1 MGSTSSRGRGN
12 VRKRSDLSS
21 TSEELIAAEKPPS
34 PSKRQLEGQAEE
46 SEAVRPR
53 TDVGTGEVEERPD
66 KFQATRVKV
75 RSVKDLE
82 KFLRREE
89 PKYHIDE
96 DVELDE
102 SEFDEMETNVGS
114 DAEEVDY
121 ASDGEKVPEEAPTW

>member
-1 MGSTSSRGRGN
+1 MRR
-12 VRKRSDLSS
+12 
-21 TSEELIAAEKPPS
+21 
-34 PSKRQLEGQAEE
+34 
-46 SEAVRPR
+46 
-53 TDVGTGEVEERPD
+53 
-66 KFQATRVKV
+66 
-75 RSVKDLE
+75 VKDLE